1 MLIGL
6 EYEYFFGV
14 MKNFTDIILHIPHS
28 SGRIEENDLEKWS
41 GDIESC
47 IRRLTDWHTDK
58 LFASELDGVHA
69 MVFDYNRFYCD
80 VERLVNDPME
90 EIGQGIVYRRFGDCV
105 RNLVEDEV
113 NKINNIYFA
122 WHRRLADLCATCVAP
137 LIVDCHSFP
146 TDMAEDVDICIGF
159 NDDWSNPGDELL
171 KLIFDLFV
179 NAGYRV
185 AFNRPYSN
193 SMVPQGNGVQNCRS
207 IMIEVN
213 KSVYLDADGY
223 TISAGL
229 QRINELLNQLYKIIL
244 Q

>member
-1 MLIGL
+1 
-6 EYEYFFGV
+6 

-28 SGRIEENDLEKWS
+28 SARIEVGDLAKWS
-41 GDIESC
+41 GDIEMC
-47 IRRLTDWHTDK
+47 IKQLTDWYTDK

-80 VERLVNDPME
+80 VERLVNDTME

-105 RNLVEDEV
+105 RNLAEDEV

-122 WHRRLADLCATCVAP
+122 WHRRLADLCATCSNP
-137 LIVDCHSFP
+137 LIIDCHSFP
-146 TDMAEDVDICIGF
+146 KDMAEDVDICIGF
-159 NDDWSNPGDELL
+159 NDDWSKPSEELL
-171 KLIFDLFV
+171 QLIHDLFANV
-179 NAGYRV
+179 GYRV

-193 SMVPQGNGVQNCRS
+193 SMVPQCEEFKNYKSV
-207 IMIEVN
+207 MIEVN
-213 KSVYLDADGY
+213 KSVYLDVDGI

-229 QRINELLNQLYKIIL
+229 QRINGLLNQLYKIIL

>member
-1 MLIGL
+1 
-6 EYEYFFGV
+6 
-14 MKNFTDIILHIPHS
+14 MKKFTDIILHIPHS
-28 SGRIEENDLEKWS
+28 SGRIEEDDLAKWS
-41 GDIESC
+41 GDIEIC

-90 EIGQGIVYRRFGDCV
+90 EIGQGIAYCRFGDCV
-105 RNLVEDEV
+105 RALSDGEIRE
-113 NKINNIYFA
+113 IYDLCFA
-122 WHRRLADLCATCVAP
+122 WHARFAELCKGCGKP
-137 LIVDCHSFP
+137 LIIDCHSFP
-146 TDMAEDVDICIGF
+146 KDMAENVDICVGF

-171 KLIFDLFV
+171 TLIFDLFV

-229 QRINELLNQLYKIIL
+229 HRINALLNQLYKIIL